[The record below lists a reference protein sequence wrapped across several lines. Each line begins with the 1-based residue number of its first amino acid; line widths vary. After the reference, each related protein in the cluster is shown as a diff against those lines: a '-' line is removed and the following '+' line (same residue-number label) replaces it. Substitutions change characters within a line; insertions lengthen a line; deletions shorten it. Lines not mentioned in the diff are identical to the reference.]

1 MSETPKSW
9 TREEIVSGTVR
20 QLRTLISTF
29 GDDRGYYVEEIS
41 RYEPDAQF
49 VIKTVWGT
57 EAERDKRKP
66 KEPIGEI
73 ALQGLPHSRV
83 LVTMRAG
90 WTYKESRRAHALLVL
105 PYDDGEFVKHVPPP
119 TKEQIESFKDFCNRL
134 IIYLTQLG
142 AIVDEVGQK
151 AAVRPGTGVKPHEV
165 QQSILQVIAGVQK
178 SHNQFV
184 ADTQIAERLGLDVRD
199 IQMHLDLMEEEGY
212 VNLAK
217 SFRGYGALV
226 TSRGRMMLQEPDYF
240 QREAS
245 AQVIHIIDSH
255 IQNLAQTGAD
265 AVVNQSA
272 SSGLDDD
279 ILKIIDQMVEMVHS
293 SDDIEPV
300 IKQDYE
306 LEAEG
311 LKTEL
316 RKSRLNLSRIR
327 EMFAFLGDI
336 EDNLGLATRL
346 APYLITLGPHI
357 ERLIHQT

>member
-1 MSETPKSW
+1 MSETPKSR
-9 TREEIVSGTVR
+9 TREELVSGTVR
-20 QLRTLISTF
+20 QLRTLISIF
-29 GDDRGYYVEEIS
+29 GDDRGYYVTELGKF
-41 RYEPDAQF
+41 EPSAEF

-57 EAERDKRKP
+57 LDEFQRAE
-66 KEPIGEI
+66 EPIGQI

-83 LVTMRAG
+83 LLTMRAG
-90 WTYKESRRAHALLVL
+90 RTYRKGRETFAVLREICGRPYSYKE
-105 PYDDGEFVKHVPPP
+105 DGPPP
-119 TKEQIESFKDFCNRL
+119 TNEQIERFNHFCDSLVR
-134 IIYLTQLG
+134 YLTQLG
-142 AIVDEVGQK
+142 AISDEGGQRT
-151 AAVRPGTGVKPHEV
+151 AVRPRTGVKPHKV
-165 QQSILQVIAGVQK
+165 QQSILQVVANIQK
-178 SHNQFV
+178 QSPNQPV

-199 IQMHLDLMEEEGY
+199 VQMHLDLMEEERY

-217 SFRGYGALV
+217 SLRGYGALV

-245 AQVIHIIDSH
+245 AQVIHVIDSH
-255 IQNLAQTGAD
+255 IQNLAQTGAN

-272 SSGLDDD
+272 SSGLDDN

-306 LEAEG
+306 LEAKG

-346 APYLITLGPHI
+346 APYLVALGPHI
-357 ERLIHQT
+357 ERLIGQI